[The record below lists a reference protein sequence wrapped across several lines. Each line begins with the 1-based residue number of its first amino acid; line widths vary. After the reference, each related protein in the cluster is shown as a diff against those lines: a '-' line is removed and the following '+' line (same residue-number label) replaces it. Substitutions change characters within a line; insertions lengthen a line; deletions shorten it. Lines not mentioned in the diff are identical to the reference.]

1 VREQWDKVGDMAGAD
16 VYNNGME
23 GIMDI
28 VGRVQAH
35 REAPADEAKEVREGP
50 DVELIKK
57 FLSEPKEFSYTSRDV
72 ILYNLG
78 LGASTLD
85 KDGLRYLYEGDDNFG
100 PLPTFGVIP
109 AFAASV
115 GLITGEVDGLE
126 IDLTRVLHG
135 EQYVELLG
143 PLPPSGDLTSTWR
156 VSDILD
162 KGKGMVVITEVETK
176 DDQGR
181 PLIRNQ
187 ASTFV
192 VGKGGFGGAR
202 DSPSVIPPAKIPSR
216 APDASR
222 EFKTNADQ
230 AALYRLS
237 GDPNPLHIDPM
248 FAAMGGFSTPILHG
262 LCSYGIAVRHI
273 LEQFGE
279 AEGGPEAV
287 AKVKVRFASP
297 VLPGQT
303 LRTNM
308 WKEGKRVLFTSEVAE
323 TGKKCLDGGYVEFR
337 Q

>member
-1 VREQWDKVGDMAGAD
+1 MTGAD
-16 VYNNGME
+16 TYSNSME

-35 REAPADEAKEVREGP
+35 KEVEAAPVKKVKDGP

-57 FLSEPKEFSYTSRDV
+57 FLSEPKEFSYTTRDV

-109 AFAASV
+109 GFAGMT
-115 GLITGEVDGLE
+115 GLVTGEVEGLE

-135 EQYVELLG
+135 EQYVELLA
-143 PLPPSGDLTSTWR
+143 PLPPAGDLTSTWR
-156 VSDILD
+156 VTDILD

-181 PLIRNQ
+181 PLIKNQ
-187 ASTFV
+187 SSTFV
-192 VGKGGFGGAR
+192 VGKGGFGGIR
-202 DSPSVIPPAKIPSR
+202 DSPAAIPPAKIPSR
-216 APDASR
+216 DPDASM
-222 EFKTNADQ
+222 EYKTNADQ

-279 AEGGPEAV
+279 EEGGPGAV

-308 WKEGKRVLFTSEVAE
+308 WKEGKRVVFTCEVAE
-323 TGKKCLDGGYVEFR
+323 TGKKCLDGGFVEFR